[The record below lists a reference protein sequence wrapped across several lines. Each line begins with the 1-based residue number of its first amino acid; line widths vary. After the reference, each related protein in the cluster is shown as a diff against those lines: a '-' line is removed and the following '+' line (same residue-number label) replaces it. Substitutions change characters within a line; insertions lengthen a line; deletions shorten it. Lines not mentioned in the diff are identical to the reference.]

1 MKFFCLKINCDF
13 PERLAPQIKKFKEM
27 RLTFLEA
34 CLTMEKAVI
43 QNLIDKAN
51 SEVRVMNFKQFT
63 NKYPKTFEKL
73 KCLLKFDGGHTLN

>member
-1 MKFFCLKINCDF
+1 
-13 PERLAPQIKKFKEM
+13 
-27 RLTFLEA
+27 
-34 CLTMEKAVI
+34 MEKAVI